1 MSRFSWLFVDTPAAC
16 ADSTIEF
23 SMYPFIAEKNRDEE
37 DCAGRAATSSDFSTA
52 AAATSDRLFRLKI
65 IAQVQLQIELH

>member
-52 AAATSDRLFRLKI
+52 PATSNRLFRLKI

>member
-16 ADSTIEF
+16 ADSTTEF
-23 SMYPFIAEKNRDEE
+23 SMYPFIAEKNRGEE
-37 DCAGRAATSSDFSTA
+37 DCAGRAATSSDFSA